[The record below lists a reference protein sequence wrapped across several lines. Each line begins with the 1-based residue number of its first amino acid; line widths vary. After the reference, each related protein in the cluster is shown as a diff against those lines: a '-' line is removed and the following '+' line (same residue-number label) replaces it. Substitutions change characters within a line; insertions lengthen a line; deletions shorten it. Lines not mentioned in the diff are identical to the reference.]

1 MPNVVGHRLS
11 KVVRMQL
18 VRDELGLGESG
29 DAITVMNDD
38 VPSRSEQRRDPRRSL
53 MLRVDV
59 SPGSSPDA
67 EALAAAW
74 TADVSAGGVSLR
86 GASML
91 QRGQIV
97 RMRLSFPGLLD
108 PMDVLGDVVWSQRS
122 LAITGGVGVRVW
134 SSLDRQRLAHLAEI
148 TDSPGLRRS
157 RPYRIVL
164 LEVDPLAALTYR
176 IGLDDLH
183 PVVAG
188 QLEIAMARS
197 WSEARERVEQAPADL
212 IMLGLHAKYHDS
224 IEALG
229 YVRNSAQLAGSMVV
243 ALVHGDDPQLLEQ
256 ASLIADATFKK
267 PVPIA
272 RVVET
277 IGHLLNRKT
286 AKQAAVGYV

>member
-1 MPNVVGHRLS
+1 M
-11 KVVRMQL
+11 
-18 VRDELGLGESG
+18 
-29 DAITVMNDD
+29 
-38 VPSRSEQRRDPRRSL
+38 PSRSRPHGQR
-53 MLRVDV
+53 
-59 SPGSSPDA
+59 
-67 EALAAAW
+67 
-74 TADVSAGGVSLR
+74 TNVSAGGVSLR

-134 SSLDRQRLAHLAEI
+134 STLDRQRLAHLSNVASVAGI
-148 TDSPGLRRS
+148 RRS

-176 IGLDDLH
+176 IALDNLN
-183 PVVAG
+183 PVAAG
-188 QLEIAMARS
+188 QLEVILARS
-197 WSEARERVEQAPADL
+197 WLEARERIDQAPADL
-212 IMLGLHAKYHDS
+212 IMLGLHPKYHDS

-243 ALVHGDDPQLLEQ
+243 ALVSGDDPKILEQ
-256 ASLIADATFKK
+256 ANLIADATFKK

-286 AKQAAVGYV
+286 AKQAAVAYV